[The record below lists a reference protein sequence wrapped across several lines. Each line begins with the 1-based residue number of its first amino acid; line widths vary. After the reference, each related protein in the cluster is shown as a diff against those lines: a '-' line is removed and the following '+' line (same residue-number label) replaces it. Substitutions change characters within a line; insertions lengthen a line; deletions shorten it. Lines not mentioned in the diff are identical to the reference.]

1 MTVAEAAGGLPLF
14 MRNDKIVS
22 RPDNGTYSN
31 DLYTNIM
38 LNQIKKYH
46 GDGKP
51 LFMYLSFQ
59 VAHSPFQ
66 APEDVIKKYE
76 DVYKVGYDK
85 IREQRFEKQKQ
96 LGIWNA
102 DMKLPQR
109 IPPVEQWDNLTPD
122 QKAYRAKVLAVRCSH
137 D

>member
-1 MTVAEAAGGLPLF
+1 MLSLDLITVHA
-14 MRNDKIVS
+14 
-22 RPDNGTYSN
+22 SN

-38 LNQIKKYH
+38 LEQIKKYH

-76 DVYKVGYDK
+76 DVFYKGGYDK

-96 LGIWNA
+96 LGMW
-102 DMKLPQR
+102 KR
-109 IPPVEQWDNLTPD
+109 
-122 QKAYRAKVLAVRCSH
+122 
-137 D
+137 